1 MSAARSHRCK
11 WPGCPLKVPGWKWGC
26 GEHFAALPAGIRDRL
41 VGSRRWW
48 PEWTAAANDG
58 IRFARAKIAEERKAV
73 RDREAQTAARCRV
86 CGGPPSPRLVR
97 YCVQCHIAEF
107 TGDRS

>member
-1 MSAARSHRCK
+1 MRDAPSHRCK
-11 WPGCPLKVPGWKWGC
+11 WPDCDVKVPGWKWGC
-26 GEHFAALPAGIRDRL
+26 GPHFAELPADIRDRL

-48 PEWTAAANDG
+48 PEWTAAAKDG
-58 IRFARAKIAEERKAV
+58 IRFAKAQAAEKRQAIRDKEHAKAIA
-73 RDREAQTAARCRV
+73 CRV

-97 YCVQCHIAEF
+97 YCVQCHIAEM